1 LIFLINFFKLWWAD
15 PGIEPGTSRT
25 QSENHTTRP
34 AGLVIY
40 NLASIINILYIVTQV
55 FYHFLIEWNE
65 DLP

>member
-1 LIFLINFFKLWWAD
+1 MSIYRGDIFKSIFLNYGGAD

-34 AGLVIY
+34 AGRIIY

-55 FYHFLIEWNE
+55 FHHFLIE
-65 DLP
+65 